1 VGLKRK
7 KTYDIEKGFLSKL
20 IETGDIIYV
29 KDKQIKPNFFIGEN
43 KRMYLYLNEY
53 FLANGSLPT
62 NRVLLQK
69 FPQYHFEEYENEEG
83 ISTVGTEEPLSHWC
97 TELRR
102 KKKHDTIA
110 TATESIAGSLDEME
124 TDEAYN
130 TMKKTVLEVESEIEE
145 TRSLDITKD
154 TQDRKRVYEEREKTK
169 GITGIPSSIPLLDY
183 ILKGFQKGTLTTVI
197 APTGVGKTWFEV
209 LIGSNAQINGYKVL
223 QFVTEMS
230 EEQMR
235 DRFEA
240 MHMGIMM
247 GEFNYNKFKSGG
259 LDRDQKESY
268 FKYLDKIAPKME
280 SLVIEQAT
288 GVSDI
293 RAKIELH
300 KPDLVLVDGVYLM
313 EDERGA
319 ESDWLRVAHIT
330 RDLKVL
336 CANMHLPMVINSQAD
351 KSTSKKTGAEIE
363 NISYTQAIGQDSD
376 TVLTILRTEEMIEDR
391 ESCVKV
397 IKNREGIL
405 GKVMVNWDFD
415 TMDFSSI
422 YSTDKDNKVIGSSQD
437 GVIEVA

>member
-1 VGLKRK
+1 MGLKRK